1 MSYILDALQKSET
14 ERQSQIA
21 PETYRLSRPVET
33 DPSSAMRWLLLLCL
47 LTLTVA
53 GLSLLWQMWSPRN
66 AATEANNVTHE
77 STAPQTA
84 PQTAPAKAL
93 EKAAEKVPES
103 MSVASIATATKTM
116 QADTAS
122 KSLAPAQ
129 STDTESDL
137 VSSPAASPQPASTE
151 AAPQP
156 VLEPAVAVPS
166 KSEPRQTAAMAK
178 HSVVP
183 LPETL
188 SETPSEKRTTQ
199 AKMPVAKQ
207 AESTLAD
214 AQPPQ
219 QTQVVTMAE
228 LPAGI
233 RSSMPSLSFSFH
245 VYASDPARRTII
257 INGRRLRE
265 GQSLNKEIRLIN
277 ITPEGVVV
285 AYRQH
290 HIALPVINQW

>member
-66 AATEANNVTHE
+66 AATEANNVTHV
-77 STAPQTA
+77 STA
-84 PQTAPAKAL
+84 PQTAPAKA
-93 EKAAEKVPES
+93 AEKLPES
-103 MSVASIATATKTM
+103 KPEPNIATATKTM
-116 QADTAS
+116 QAAPAP
-122 KSLAPAQ
+122 KSLAPAR
-129 STDTESDL
+129 STDTESDV

-156 VLEPAVAVPS
+156 VLEPAVAAPR
-166 KSEPRQTAAMAK
+166 KSEPRQAAAIAEP
-178 HSVVP
+178 SVVP
-183 LPETL
+183 LPEKP
-188 SETPSEKRTTQ
+188 SETPSEKLSETRATQ
-199 AKMPVAKQ
+199 AKMPVAQ
-207 AESTLAD
+207 LAEPTLAD

-265 GQSLNKEIRLIN
+265 GQTLNKEIRLIN